1 MSHRRLK
8 FLSRFALLGLCISAF
23 REFLPIIVHFFL
35 RLATDLERDGLVECE
50 HQATVERGKGL
61 PLEFKKATVMTI
73 PAGLPWTSCS
83 ASPYRVILTIR
94 EFLKIAV

>member
-1 MSHRRLK
+1 VT
-8 FLSRFALLGLCISAF
+8 RFALLGLCISAF

-50 HQATVERGKGL
+50 HRATVERGKGL